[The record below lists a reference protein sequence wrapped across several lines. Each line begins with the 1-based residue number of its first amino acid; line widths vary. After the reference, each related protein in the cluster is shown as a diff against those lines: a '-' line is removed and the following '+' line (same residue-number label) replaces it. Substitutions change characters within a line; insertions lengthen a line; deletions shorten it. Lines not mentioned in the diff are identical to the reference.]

1 MPQKAKWVLFAA
13 LIAVSTAAP
22 MAKMADAHPISI
34 GFWRTVIVG
43 MMLMLFWTTR
53 PSRQRLW
60 ITAGAG
66 VLLGL
71 HFWLWFASLEHT
83 TVLRST
89 TLVCLNPLWTG
100 LMEWC
105 FFKRRPS
112 SSYWIGLSLALA
124 GVVIMTGGTLAGEW
138 SIGDLMAVLG
148 GLMGSG
154 YLIAGRVAR
163 QSISIEHYGALVCL
177 AAAVF
182 LGVTAM
188 ALDVDLSG
196 YSRQTWVFLLL
207 MAIGPQLTGHIGINY
222 ALKTVTASAIALL
235 LLLEPV
241 GAAIISMVWLAE
253 VPSHHEWIGSAII
266 LVGVGIA
273 LHRKSKSNTSA
284 NNPQH

>member
-34 GFWRTVIVG
+34 GFWRTAIVG
-43 MMLMLFWTTR
+43 IMLMLLWNTR

-60 ITAGAG
+60 MTAVAG

-100 LMEWC
+100 LMEWS
-105 FFKRRPS
+105 FFNNKPGNR
-112 SSYWIGLSLALA
+112 YWLGLSLALI
-124 GVVIMTGGTLAGEW
+124 GVVLMTGGTLAGKW
-138 SIGDLMAVLG
+138 SIGDLMAVMG

-177 AAAVF
+177 AAASF
-182 LGVTAM
+182 LGLTAM
-188 ALDVDLSG
+188 ALNVNLSG
-196 YSRQTWVFLLL
+196 YSRQTWIILAL

-241 GAAIISMVWLAE
+241 GAAIISMLLLAE
-253 VPSHHEWIGSAII
+253 VPSYHEWMGSGII
-266 LVGVGIA
+266 LFGVATA
-273 LHRKSKSNTSA
+273 LHQKPTSNTST
-284 NNPQH
+284 NDPL

>member
-34 GFWRTVIVG
+34 GFWRTAIVG
-43 MMLMLFWTTR
+43 IMLMLLWNTR

-60 ITAGAG
+60 MTAVAG

-100 LMEWC
+100 LMEWS
-105 FFKRRPS
+105 FFNNKPGNR
-112 SSYWIGLSLALA
+112 YWLGLSLALI
-124 GVVIMTGGTLAGEW
+124 GVVLMTGGTLAGKW
-138 SIGDLMAVLG
+138 SIGDLMAVMG

-177 AAAVF
+177 AAASF
-182 LGVTAM
+182 LGLTAM
-188 ALDVDLSG
+188 ALNVNLGG
-196 YSRQTWVFLLL
+196 YSRQTWIILAL

-241 GAAIISMVWLAE
+241 GAAIISMLWLAE
-253 VPSHHEWIGSAII
+253 VPSYHEWMGSGII
-266 LVGVGIA
+266 LFGVATA
-273 LHRKSKSNTSA
+273 LHQKPTSNTST
-284 NNPQH
+284 NDPL